1 MHWLAYAHPVLMI
14 SVLALALFVLREG
27 LRIRRHRLRG
37 QAHDSSRHRRYA
49 RWVVLGVVLGAA
61 VGLGSMAWLRDRP
74 LMESIHFPLA
84 ASGAL
89 GITAAGAFGLLLER
103 GASLRVRTIHALCG
117 GLGVLLALAAAVAGM
132 AILP

>member
-1 MHWLAYAHPVLMI
+1 MRWLAYAHPVLMI
-14 SVLALALFVLREG
+14 AVLALALFVLREG

-37 QAHDSSRHRRYA
+37 QPHDSSRHRRFA
-49 RWVVLGVVLGAA
+49 RWVLIGVLLGAA
-61 VGLGSMAWLRDRP
+61 AGLGSMAWLRDRP

-84 ASGAL
+84 FAAGL
-89 GITAAGAFGLLLER
+89 GITAAGGLGLLLER
-103 GASLRVRTIHALCG
+103 GASLGVRTVHALCG